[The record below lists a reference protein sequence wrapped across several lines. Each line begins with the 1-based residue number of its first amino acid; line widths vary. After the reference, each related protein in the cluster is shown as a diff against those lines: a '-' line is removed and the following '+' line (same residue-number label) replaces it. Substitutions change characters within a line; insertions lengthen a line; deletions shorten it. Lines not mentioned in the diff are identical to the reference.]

1 MAPLTYKRRRRTG
14 PLNEDQ
20 RAQAIKRIRDE
31 ASVRSK
37 LGSARAI
44 RDARK
49 ARDPVAQDRPEDQ
62 RRKAEKIREKRNGER
77 EITSHGGAVAAPR
90 AGGAKPRHM
99 TTRGPRR
106 LSFAE
111 AYSRRTTDT
120 SRQRVLDLY
129 GRSKPPAAGKTRP
142 GGPSGAFGT
151 GGIKAPLPG
160 QNGSR
165 RIHKPVSPLEQ
176 AAQMRAKVQR
186 PPGSSK
192 RNLRPRRR
200 ANSGRRTIGRP
211 GAWF

>member
-1 MAPLTYKRRRRTG
+1 MAPLTYKRRKRTG
-14 PLNEDQ
+14 PLTPDQ
-20 RAQAIKRIRDE
+20 RAEAIKRFQDE
-31 ASVRSK
+31 ASVRGK
-37 LGSARAI
+37 IKAAAQI
-44 RDARK
+44 RD
-49 ARDPVAQDRPEDQ
+49 
-62 RRKAEKIREKRNGER
+62 KRNAER
-77 EITSHGGAVAAPR
+77 EVPSHGGAVAAPKR
-90 AGGAKPRHM
+90 GGDRVRSLGDRSRTHE